1 MSLIHCSTF
10 AMNYLFASF
19 GRKNM
24 DSKLHAQWEEFYN
37 NLWKPWIKKYGGF
50 VNKEGLEKI
59 MTFPVS

>member
-1 MSLIHCSTF
+1 
-10 AMNYLFASF
+10 MNYLFASF